1 MPIPNQ
7 IQLALEESQLSTVEG
22 ETVIESGHKIVKK
35 QWRDHRSGKIKKGFY
50 KPVEEDKTYPRL
62 LAKYEVACQVRAA
75 LANGFCIPRNYL
87 VFNDRSEIV
96 GMVSEEIENFRSL
109 EDGLEIT
116 TELLIANNAA
126 IIIEASILLECDD
139 RHPQNFGYR
148 ERADGSYE
156 FFIIDLDMALY
167 SNTVH
172 IKGGRDFKYDTFAR
186 TITPDF
192 FELTRYDIDNSPH
205 VQVDRVHWFTHSP
218 KNLNVKKA
226 YKPSTLM
233 AFQALAGDPRYHL
246 QAHERHAFA
255 LVTYDSQC
263 LKARLFEVLGT
274 IPLHYMS
281 LPGAKYGLEANF
293 PDLYHQQ
300 SDQQAFIDT
309 MMKIFDAKHH
319 HNYRVVVSYPGC
331 SKNCQNVPKISFH
344 QYLLQTPELLE
355 KILVWAETQNH
366 QMGEVSPQVYH
377 NLESIQ
383 SNFHE
388 MWRDSF
394 ILRIRSIII
403 NFQHIQKQID
413 QEAVVMV
420 EPLSDLASMEASV
433 YMPKVTGKEQDEQ
446 TALLGILKHFI
457 RELSQLFNAYFAVS
471 GASPEVLLQANKACC
486 VGVKSL
492 LAREEKEIA
501 KWSPTAHITCKSLK
515 ILIEHLD
522 YSAYLAR
529 KKSIPHGLE
538 SVKPMRSPLFNPSE
552 VGSVAQYLQ
561 LLFDWAANPQVL
573 PVLVNSIEIS
583 IIKNTPSLSNFYKV
597 RDERSEEI
605 SRYLKRATN
614 QHEAHGDASLSI
626 KGTEI
631 LAYILGNGKVDG
643 YALNTLI
650 MDELFKIVLQ
660 DSYRCLNIDVESF
673 LDCYNDKT
681 LDMRVYTAAAKSYIQ
696 RDKRYTHVLTEVTQ
710 NEFIRVLYRWV
721 DAMAPE
727 SFRKQITD
735 TLQAYNF
742 SRSALVGYF
751 FSSRSQDIQAD
762 IKDYKGSNS
771 AILGMIFSKGGR
783 NDATWKDVQS
793 FNHRLYNSLLDKLFA
808 EKKSN
813 PLFNMRYQFPEEL
826 TREEAGTFL
835 HLPQFQE
842 QAIIRRELAT
852 KFTAEVAEV
861 AEVAEDDGFVVVDKA
876 ANGFF

>member
-7 IQLALEESQLSTVEG
+7 IKLALEESQLSTIAG
-22 ETVIESGHKIVKK
+22 ESVIESGHKIVKK

-50 KPVEEDKTYPRL
+50 KPVEEHKTYPRL

-116 TELLIANNAA
+116 PELLIANNAA

-167 SNTVH
+167 SHTVH
-172 IKGGRDFKYDTFAR
+172 IKGGRDLNYDTLAR

-192 FELTRYDIDNSPH
+192 FALTSFDIDNTPH
-205 VQVDRVHWFTHSP
+205 VQIDRVHWFTHSP

-226 YKPSTLM
+226 YKPNTLM
-233 AFQALAGDPRYHL
+233 AFQALAGDPRYHV

-281 LPGAKYGLEANF
+281 LPGARHGLGENF
-293 PDLYHQQ
+293 PDLYHHEV
-300 SDQQAFIDT
+300 DQQPFIDT
-309 MMKIFDAKHH
+309 MMKIFDAKHR

-331 SKNCQNVPKISFH
+331 LKNCQDVPKISFH
-344 QYLLQTPELLE
+344 QYLLQTPELLK
-355 KILVWAETQNH
+355 KICVWAETQNS
-366 QMGEVSPQVYH
+366 QMGKAPKEAYH
-377 NLESIQ
+377 DLESIQ
-383 SNFHE
+383 RNFHE

-394 ILRIRSIII
+394 TLRIRSIIL
-403 NFQHIQKQID
+403 NFRHIQKQID
-413 QEAVVMV
+413 QDAVVMV
-420 EPLSDLASMEASV
+420 EPISELASMVASV
-433 YMPKVTGKEQDEQ
+433 YMPKITGKEQDEQ
-446 TALLGILKHFI
+446 TALLGIMKRFI
-457 RELSQLFNAYFAVS
+457 RELSQVFDAYFAVS

-486 VGVKSL
+486 VGVRTL
-492 LAREEKEIA
+492 LEREERVIA
-501 KWSPTAHITCKSLK
+501 KWSPTANITCKSLK
-515 ILIEHLD
+515 ILMDHLD
-522 YSAYLAR
+522 FSAYLVR
-529 KKSIPHGLE
+529 KKCVPHGLE
-538 SVKPMRSPLFNPSE
+538 SLKPMRPAFFNPSE
-552 VGSVAQYLQ
+552 VGSVTQYLQ

-573 PVLVNSIEIS
+573 PVLVNSIEIA
-583 IIKNTPSLSNFYKV
+583 IVKNTPSLSNFYTA

-614 QHEAHGDASLSI
+614 QHEADGEASLVI

-643 YALNTLI
+643 YALNALI
-650 MDELFKIVLQ
+650 MDELFQKVLQ

-673 LDCYNDKT
+673 LDCYNAKT
-681 LDMRVYTAAAKSYIQ
+681 LDMAMYTAAAKSYVQ
-696 RDKRYTHVLTEVTQ
+696 RDKRYAHVLTEVTQ

-727 SFRKQITD
+727 IFRKQVTD
-735 TLQAYNF
+735 TLQAYND
-742 SRSALVGYF
+742 SRSALVSYF

-762 IKDYKGSNS
+762 IKDYTGSNS

-793 FNHRLYNSLLDKLFA
+793 FNHRLYNGLLDKLFA
-808 EKKSN
+808 EKQSN
-813 PLFNMRYQFPEEL
+813 PLFNRRYQLSEEL

-842 QAIIRRELAT
+842 QAIVRRELAT
-852 KFTAEVAEV
+852 KSTAEAADMAEV
-861 AEVAEDDGFVVVDKA
+861 DGFLVVDKT